1 MYIFPLVLCQFTNS
15 KYMLSLIDINKKRM
29 KRLYPL
35 YLLCANTKGIN
46 FATEK
51 IKIKAAIRA
60 AGKKI
65 V

>member
-1 MYIFPLVLCQFTNS
+1 
-15 KYMLSLIDINKKRM
+15 MLSLIDINKKRM
-29 KRLYPL
+29 KRPYPF

-51 IKIKAAIRA
+51 IKILIKAAIRA

>member
-1 MYIFPLVLCQFTNS
+1 MP
-15 KYMLSLIDINKKRM
+15 SLTDINKKRM

-51 IKIKAAIRA
+51 IKIQIKAAMRA
-60 AGKKI
+60 ACKKI

>member
-1 MYIFPLVLCQFTNS
+1 MP
-15 KYMLSLIDINKKRM
+15 SLTDINKKCM

-35 YLLCANTKGIN
+35 HLLCANTKGIN